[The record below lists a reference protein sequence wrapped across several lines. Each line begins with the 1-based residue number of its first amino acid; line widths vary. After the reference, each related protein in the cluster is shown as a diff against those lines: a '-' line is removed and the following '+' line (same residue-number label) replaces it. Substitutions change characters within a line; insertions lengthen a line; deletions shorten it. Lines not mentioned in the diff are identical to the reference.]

1 MATGMIFNNARVLI
15 STATCNE
22 PLLASSGM
30 YDVSAFMQQ
39 VRINLDAEL
48 RDNTVMGMSY
58 RSQIPALRSA
68 TIEGRALQQFS
79 IVAEPVTM
87 GTTGTARSI
96 HGLLFDLYS
105 SASKFI
111 VAVKPDGAATRT
123 SCNPEMWMPA
133 SLQTHVPVDGAVADL
148 LVSAVRFNSQGNF
161 VNTVSSS

>member
-1 MATGMIFNNARVLI
+1 MATGLVLANARVLI

-30 YDVSAFMQQ
+30 YDISAFIQQ
-39 VRINLDAEL
+39 VRINLESEL

-79 IVAEPVTM
+79 IAAEPVTM
-87 GTTGTARSI
+87 GATGTTRSI

-105 SASKFI
+105 SNTKFI
-111 VAVKPDGAATRT
+111 VSVKPDAGSVRS

-133 SLQTHVPVDGAVADL
+133 SLQTHVPIDGAVADL
-148 LVSAVRFNSQGNF
+148 LVTAVRFNSQGNF
-161 VNTVSSS
+161 TQNTSSS